1 MGRSHYG
8 EVCIRIR
15 ICGIN
20 RCKEL
25 NNGVLHRENFV
36 GTNTEEAEK
45 KEESPSTRKRE
56 QAREMRDL
64 IQQKC
69 MLQNSQSG
77 R

>member
-20 RCKEL
+20 CCKEL
-25 NNGVLHRENFV
+25 HNGVLHRENFV
-36 GTNTEEAEK
+36 GTNTEKAEK
-45 KEESPSTRKRE
+45 KKDPHPPEKGST
-56 QAREMRDL
+56 QREMRDL

-69 MLQNSQSG
+69 MLQNSQSV